1 MEFGII
7 MRVKKPQ
14 KTPIYSDDDDALLGF
29 VINDGTT
36 WQAVTVFEYLIARR
50 PTEKEAVEVLQDV
63 GPTYLKG
70 IWQYYDK
77 DDQDWFNC
85 VIKQAFEQRV
95 IVNRTNT
102 LGFQDPDDYKQVV
115 IEDPTENDLIKAS

>member
-1 MEFGII
+1 MLDKNKI
-7 MRVKKPQ
+7 
-14 KTPIYSDDDDALLGF
+14 PIYSHDDDAFIGF
-29 VINDGTT
+29 VTDDKMT
-36 WQAVTVFEYLIARR
+36 WQAVTIFGYLIAR
-50 PTEKEAVEVLQDV
+50 TATQVEAEAVLQEQ

-70 IWQYYDK
+70 TWQYYDK
-77 DDQDWFNC
+77 EDKDWFTC

-115 IEDPTENDLIKAS
+115 IEDPSENDLIKSS